1 MKTRTCIAV
10 ALAAA
15 VATPL
20 PLGAQARPQAP
31 VFGTGIEI
39 INLSLSVTDGRNN
52 FVTDLG
58 QRDFAVFE
66 DGIRQE
72 LSLFTHEDL
81 PISLVLLID
90 TSASME
96 EKLKTAQDAAIRFT
110 KTLRTQDLAQVV
122 QFNERATPLQLFTN
136 DQAALEKAIRATE
149 SSGPT
154 ALHNALYVA
163 LKDLGRDKK
172 AAELRR
178 RAIVILSDGEDT
190 ASLVTDDQVL
200 ELAKK
205 SEINIYA
212 ISLRPQR
219 AQDRQRQAFSQAEY
233 LLNALTRETGG
244 RAYFPTSIGELDS
257 VYDRIAE
264 ELRTLYS
271 VGYVSANLRRDGKW
285 RRIVVRVPDREGL
298 QIRHKLGYYAPPG

>member
-90 TSASME
+90 T
-96 EKLKTAQDAAIRFT
+96 
-110 KTLRTQDLAQVV
+110 
-122 QFNERATPLQLFTN
+122 
-136 DQAALEKAIRATE
+136 
-149 SSGPT
+149 
-154 ALHNALYVA
+154 
-163 LKDLGRDKK
+163 
-172 AAELRR
+172 
-178 RAIVILSDGEDT
+178 
-190 ASLVTDDQVL
+190 
-200 ELAKK
+200 
-205 SEINIYA
+205 
-212 ISLRPQR
+212 
-219 AQDRQRQAFSQAEY
+219 
-233 LLNALTRETGG
+233 
-244 RAYFPTSIGELDS
+244 
-257 VYDRIAE
+257 
-264 ELRTLYS
+264 
-271 VGYVSANLRRDGKW
+271 
-285 RRIVVRVPDREGL
+285 
-298 QIRHKLGYYAPPG
+298 